1 MKLSFDTQ
9 LFLRKKLDRSCLW
22 HMWIAIKKNLVGSR
36 KMLVDTFCVCFM
48 DFLLS
53 MIKNYELL
61 KVRKEPIWGW
71 GHFGAGPFWDWDQF
85 RTRANLGLGPMW
97 DGANLGLIWG
107 QCGMGPIWV
116 LGQCGWGQ
124 YGPGQCGPGQY
135 VLGQFGRIPY
145 WLIAPIKIIF

>member
-1 MKLSFDTQ
+1 MRTFFGISEFFK
-9 LFLRKKLDRSCLW
+9 FLEAL
-22 HMWIAIKKNLVGSR
+22 
-36 KMLVDTFCVCFM
+36 
-48 DFLLS
+48 LLS

-135 VLGQFGRIPY
+135 VLGQFGRIPKE
-145 WLIAPIKIIF
+145 LTIH